1 MRIWN
6 KWQCARRWEV
16 IIFSLV
22 GGWLLLQSSCT
33 TPDAALKKIKSA
45 FKNEASVKRIKPA
58 TTKKPIKSEE
68 VAEKKSL
75 KKGHDASK
83 KTSSK
88 KRETPVQPVVLRQNE
103 YVVHVLREG
112 ETPVALAK
120 EFLGNPTKSW
130 VIEDANEG
138 IRFKEGQTIVIP
150 LKEENKGGLT
160 KNGYQV
166 VPILVYHHFAKKC
179 QSLLCMP
186 SRIFDKQMKYLKNNG
201 YRVISLGELLG
212 FLRYRHA
219 IPKKSV
225 VITIDDGYGSAYQ
238 IAYPTLKKYGFTAT
252 LFVYTDFI
260 GNSSSAITYDQLREM
275 KADGFEVGSH
285 TLSHADLTKRRKGES
300 EKAYWARIRKEL
312 VTSRKIINRK
322 LGQKTRYLSLPY
334 GNYNDKVLR
343 LCEQVGYKMALSV
356 QRGGNPFFAD
366 PLFLRRDQVLER
378 DMKNFISRLKTFR
391 KLSLK

>member
-6 KWQCARRWEV
+6 KGQCGRRWEF
-16 IIFSLV
+16 IIFFLA

-45 FKNEASVKRIKPA
+45 FRNEESVKRIKPA
-58 TTKKPIKSEE
+58 TTKKSIKSEE
-68 VAEKKSL
+68 VAEKESL
-75 KKGHDASK
+75 
-83 KTSSK
+83 K
-88 KRETPVQPVVLRQNE
+88 KRETPAQPVVLRQNE
-103 YVVHVLREG
+103 YVVHVLRGG

-120 EFLGNPTKSW
+120 EFLGNPKKSW

-138 IRFKEGQTIVIP
+138 IRFKEGQGIVIP

-186 SRIFDKQMKYLKNNG
+186 TDIFDKQMKYLKNNG
-201 YRVISLGELLG
+201 YRVITLGELLG

-219 IPKKSV
+219 VPKKSV

-238 IAYPTLKKYGFTAT
+238 IAYPILKRYGFKAT
-252 LFVYTDFI
+252 LFIYTDFV
-260 GNSSSAITYDQLREM
+260 GSSSSAITYDQLREM

-285 TLSHADLTKRRKGES
+285 TLSHADLTKRRRGES

-312 VTSRKIINRK
+312 VTSRKIIDRK

-343 LCEQVGYKMALSV
+343 LCEQVGYKMSLSV